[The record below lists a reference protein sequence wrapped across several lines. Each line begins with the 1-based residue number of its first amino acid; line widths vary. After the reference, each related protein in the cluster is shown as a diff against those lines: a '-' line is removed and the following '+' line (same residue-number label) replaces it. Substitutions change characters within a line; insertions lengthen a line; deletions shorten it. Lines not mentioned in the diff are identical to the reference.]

1 MAIGIGSGSICV
13 HIVREGFM
21 VGGVAAA
28 LSVQMVEVLLF
39 GSQMDKWNRNYHHS
53 IFTDINYI
61 HAF

>member
-1 MAIGIGSGSICV
+1 
-13 HIVREGFM
+13 M